1 MVSAGERF
9 TCRIGRAKSQAIA
22 KLLAMKLLWVKSGTL
37 VPPDSGG
44 TIRSFNLL
52 KELAKKH
59 EITLFLFYGA
69 HQNDQ
74 HSELNRIFT
83 DVVTLPLPLPAK
95 KRGVAEALA
104 YARNFLSPWPYS
116 VSKYC
121 RPEAMSRLRKLLHE
135 RKFDVLICDFLFA
148 TEAVPWDFPLP
159 KILFTHNVEEIIW
172 RRSFEVA
179 LSPVWKLVAWR
190 EFRRMS
196 TVERKYVRLADQV
209 LAVSENDRHHFC
221 TYAPPEKI
229 TVVPTGVDVDYFYPL
244 PRREQPDR
252 LVFTGSMDSLA
263 NEDAILYL
271 HGSILPLIRKEIP
284 QAQAWVVGRSPSQRL
299 RNLSAQDAGI
309 HVTGSVEDVRPF
321 IAESPVYVVPIRIG
335 GGTRIKI
342 FEAMAMGK
350 AVVSTS
356 VGAEGLPVTH
366 GKDILLADTP
376 EEFAAQTVRLLHDKS
391 ARDALGASA
400 RRLVEENYSWA
411 AVVGSIDAVLQK
423 ALAIPAL

>member
-1 MVSAGERF
+1 
-9 TCRIGRAKSQAIA
+9 
-22 KLLAMKLLWVKSGTL
+22 
-37 VPPDSGG
+37 
-44 TIRSFNLL
+44 
-52 KELAKKH
+52 
-59 EITLFLFYGA
+59 
-69 HQNDQ
+69 
-74 HSELNRIFT
+74 
-83 DVVTLPLPLPAK
+83 
-95 KRGVAEALA
+95 
-104 YARNFLSPWPYS
+104 
-116 VSKYC
+116 
-121 RPEAMSRLRKLLHE
+121 
-135 RKFDVLICDFLFA
+135 LICDFLFA

-179 LSPVWKLVAWR
+179 LNPVWKLVAWR